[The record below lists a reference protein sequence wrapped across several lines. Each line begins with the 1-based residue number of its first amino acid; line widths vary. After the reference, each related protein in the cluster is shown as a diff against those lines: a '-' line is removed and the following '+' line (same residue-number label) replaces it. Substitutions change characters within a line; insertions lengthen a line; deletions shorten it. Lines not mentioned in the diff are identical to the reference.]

1 MMLGQS
7 IEKFLSPYHSS
18 VYALAVHAVGHAA
31 VAGDAVAEVLDVEGA
46 LEARGEEAA
55 EGRDEGREAG
65 EDEEVELVRHIGD
78 RRDLAA
84 QLWLRMPC

>member
-1 MMLGQS
+1 MCAVNKYTHAG
-7 IEKFLSPYHSS
+7 KD
-18 VYALAVHAVGHAA
+18 ALAVHAVRHAS

-46 LEARGEEAA
+46 LEAGGEEAA

-65 EDEEVELVRHIGD
+65 KDEEVELVRHIGD

-84 QLWLRMPC
+84 QLWLRIPC